1 MGGRP
6 NASAGVALGKRLV
19 LVSSEALHEL
29 AETDIL
35 RRSAWSSTRRVQH
48 GLLSDRSL
56 SNTAKRFTL
65 TLT

>member
-35 RRSAWSSTRRVQH
+35 RRSAWSWELRPAVY
-48 GLLSDRSL
+48 
-56 SNTAKRFTL
+56 NTGCSRIGR
-65 TLT
+65 